1 MSSTLRAT
9 ERHTHWINGR
19 ATAPE
24 SGEYLPTLD
33 PMTTEPWAE
42 IARGTAA
49 DVDSAVTAAEHA
61 FRAWRR
67 TGPSR
72 RAEVLW
78 RLGDLIAE
86 HADELAALESRDV
99 GKVIREVR
107 GQQVMLR
114 DWYHYYAT
122 LAHHNEG
129 RQIPHDNP
137 SITALTVREP
147 YGVIGV
153 IPAFNSPM
161 MLGAMGLAPALAAG
175 NTVVVKPPEVN
186 SLSLLLL
193 GRLAQQAG
201 LPDGCLNVVCGFGY
215 EAGDALVGHPLVR
228 KVFFTGGPE
237 SARAVTARAASGLK
251 QTVLELGGKSA
262 NIFFGDVDVDA
273 VANGVIAG
281 IFAAAGQTC
290 VAGSRLLVHESIADD
305 LVKTVTARAGRIRL
319 GDPTAAAT
327 EMGPMSQEKILVG
340 VTERVTEA
348 IAAGAEVTVGGPDG
362 QIPGRGWFYPPT
374 VLDRV
379 TNDMAV
385 ARNELF
391 GPVLSVIRF
400 RDEDEAVAIAND
412 SPFGL
417 AAGIWTNDLGRAHRM
432 ARDLDAGT
440 VWVNTYRAMQFATP
454 FGGIKESGYGRENGM
469 DGFAEFTQPKSIWFE
484 SSGAPVGDPFVMR

>member
-161 MLGAMGLAPALAAG
+161 MLGAMGLAPALAA
-175 NTVVVKPPEVN
+175 
-186 SLSLLLL
+186 
-193 GRLAQQAG
+193 
-201 LPDGCLNVVCGFGY
+201 
-215 EAGDALVGHPLVR
+215 
-228 KVFFTGGPE
+228 
-237 SARAVTARAASGLK
+237 
-251 QTVLELGGKSA
+251 
-262 NIFFGDVDVDA
+262 
-273 VANGVIAG
+273 
-281 IFAAAGQTC
+281 
-290 VAGSRLLVHESIADD
+290 
-305 LVKTVTARAGRIRL
+305 
-319 GDPTAAAT
+319 
-327 EMGPMSQEKILVG
+327 
-340 VTERVTEA
+340 
-348 IAAGAEVTVGGPDG
+348 
-362 QIPGRGWFYPPT
+362 
-374 VLDRV
+374 
-379 TNDMAV
+379 
-385 ARNELF
+385 
-391 GPVLSVIRF
+391 
-400 RDEDEAVAIAND
+400 
-412 SPFGL
+412 
-417 AAGIWTNDLGRAHRM
+417 
-432 ARDLDAGT
+432 
-440 VWVNTYRAMQFATP
+440 
-454 FGGIKESGYGRENGM
+454 
-469 DGFAEFTQPKSIWFE
+469 
-484 SSGAPVGDPFVMR
+484 